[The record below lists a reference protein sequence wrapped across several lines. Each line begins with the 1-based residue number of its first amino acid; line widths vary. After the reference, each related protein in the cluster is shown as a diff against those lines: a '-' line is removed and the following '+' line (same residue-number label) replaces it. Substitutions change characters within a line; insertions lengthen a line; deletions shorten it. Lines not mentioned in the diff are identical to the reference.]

1 MSGLYTEADY
11 ENSIIELFQNT
22 LEYEYIYGPD
32 IERDFYS
39 PLYEDVLI
47 DSLHHLNK
55 NLPNDA
61 IQEALHKLKNF
72 ENGELVQKNATFMDY
87 LQNGIPVRYFL
98 DGEERSAIV
107 YLADYQKPENN
118 SFIIANQWTFIEN
131 SNKRPDIILFLNG
144 LPVVLVELKSP
155 SREET
160 DASEAYRQLRNY
172 MQEIPSIFVY
182 NAICVMSDQLTSKAG
197 TITSGEDRFMEWK
210 TKDGDYENTQ
220 YAQFDTFFEGIFQ
233 KERLLDIIKNFICFS
248 NEGINSFK
256 ILAGY
261 HQYFAVRK
269 AVESTKKATVTDGK
283 GGVFWHTQG
292 SGKSLSMVF
301 YAHLLQE
308 ALDSPTIVVL
318 TDRNDLDDQ
327 LYGQFAKCKDFLR
340 QAPIQAESRENL
352 KTLLAGRQANGII
365 FTTMQKFEESDE
377 PLSERNNIIVMAD
390 EAHRGQYGLAEK
402 IKIVKND
409 AGKEEAKRVI
419 GTARIIRNSLPNATY
434 IGFTGTPI
442 SSKDRSTREVFG
454 DYIDIYDMTQAVEDG
469 ATRPVYYE
477 SRVIKLNLDQ
487 EILDKIDAEYD
498 LMALNADE
506 EVIEKSKREL
516 GQMEA
521 VLGNDNTI
529 DSLVCDILE
538 HYENNRENLLTGKAM
553 IVAYSRLIAMKIYK
567 RILEIHPD
575 WSEKVGVVMTSGNND
590 PEEWRQ
596 IIGNKHHKDELAKKF
611 KDNNSPM
618 KIAIV
623 VDMWL
628 TGFDVPSLATMY
640 VYKPMA
646 GHNLMQAI
654 ARVNRVFRDK
664 EGGLVVDYV
673 GIATALKQAMNDYT
687 SRDKKNYG
695 DTDVAKVAYP
705 KFLEKLAVCRDKFHG
720 YNYSKFKSGTDLERA
735 KAISGAVNFIIGRE
749 KVDDK
754 DSFVKEALMLHQ
766 ALSLCSSLV
775 DEDNRFEAAFFEA
788 VRVLVIRLTV
798 TGVGKKISLPEM
810 NARINELLKQS
821 IKSDGVINLFSD
833 IKEEF
838 SLFDPKFLQEVAN
851 MKEKNLAVE
860 LLKKLISEQVSVY
873 RRTNVVK
880 SEKFSDIMQMAIN
893 AYLNGMLTNEE
904 VIEEMLKLAKQIA
917 ADQKEGNKLGL
928 NADELAF
935 YDALTKPQAIK
946 DFYENEELIAITKE
960 LAETL
965 RKNKTIDWQKRESAR
980 AKMRMLIK
988 KLLKKHKYPPEGM
1001 EDAVQTVMTQCEL
1014 WTDNYSFEDKQNI
1027 YRYNANPEEDLQMV
1041 AEEGVKYNT

>member
-1 MSGLYTEADY
+1 MSGIYTEADY
-11 ENSIIELFQNT
+11 ENSIIELFRND
-22 LEYEYIYGPD
+22 LGYEYAYGPD
-32 IERDFYS
+32 VDRDFHS
-39 PLYEDVLI
+39 PLYEEVLK
-47 DSLHHLNK
+47 DSLYRLNSG
-55 NLPNDA
+55 LPDDA
-61 IQEALHKLKNF
+61 IQDALFKLKNI
-72 ENGELVQKNATFMDY
+72 ENGELVQKNAVFMDY
-87 LQNGIPVRYFL
+87 LQNGIQVRYFV
-98 DGEERSAIV
+98 DGEEQSSIV
-107 YLADYQKPENN
+107 YLADYKNPDNN

-155 SREET
+155 TQENADTS
-160 DASEAYRQLRNY
+160 AAYKQLRNY
-172 MQEIPSIFVY
+172 MIEIPSMFVY
-182 NAICVMSDQLTSKAG
+182 NAICVMSDMNLSKAG

-210 TKDGDYENTQ
+210 TKDGSYENTQ
-220 YAQFDTFFEGIFQ
+220 YAQFDTFFEGMFQ

-248 NEGINSFK
+248 KEGTNTFK
-256 ILAGY
+256 ILAAY
-261 HQYFAVRK
+261 HQYFAVKK
-269 AVESTKKATVTDGK
+269 AIESTKHATVTDGK

-308 ALDSPTIVVL
+308 ALNSPTIVVL

-340 QAPIQAESRENL
+340 QDPMHAESREHL

-365 FTTMQKFEESDE
+365 FTTMQKFEESHE
-377 PLSERNNIIVMAD
+377 ALSERHNIVVMAD
-390 EAHRGQYGLAEK
+390 EAHRGQYGLTEK
-402 IKIVKND
+402 IDAKTGKIKTGI
-409 AGKEEAKRVI
+409 ARV
-419 GTARIIRNSLPNATY
+419 IRNSLPNATY

-477 SRVIKLNLDQ
+477 SRVIKLKLDQ
-487 EILDKIDAEYD
+487 KTLQLIDAEYEI
-498 LMALNADE
+498 MANNADPQ
-506 EVIEKSKREL
+506 VIEKSKREL

-529 DSLVCDILE
+529 NSLVCDILD

-553 IVAYSRLIAMKIYK
+553 IVAYSRPIAMKIYK
-567 RILEIHPD
+567 RILELRPA
-575 WSEKVGVVMTSGNND
+575 WTEKAAVVMTESNKD
-590 PEEWRQ
+590 PEEWRK
-596 IIGNKHHKDELAKKF
+596 IIGNKHHKEELAKKF
-611 KDNNSPM
+611 KDNNSPL

-640 VYKPMA
+640 VYKPMS

-654 ARVNRVFRDK
+654 ARVNRVFKDK

-687 SRDKKNYG
+687 ARDKKNYG

-705 KFLEKLAVCRDKFHG
+705 KFLEKLSICRDKFHG
-720 YNYSKFKSGTDLERA
+720 FDYSKFQNGTDLERS
-735 KAISGAVNFIIGRE
+735 KTISGAVNFIMGRE
-749 KVDDK
+749 KIEDK

-766 ALSLCSSLV
+766 ALSLCSSIAEES
-775 DEDNRFEAAFFEA
+775 DRIEAAFFDA
-788 VRVLVIRLTV
+788 VRVLILKLTNA
-798 TGVGKKISLPEM
+798 GGSNKISLPEI
-810 NARINELLKQS
+810 NARINELLKAS
-821 IKSDGVINLFSD
+821 IKSDGVVNLFSD

-860 LLKKLISEQVSVY
+860 LLKRLIAEQVSVY

-880 SEKFSDIMQMAIN
+880 SEKFSEMMQRALN
-893 AYLNGMLTNEE
+893 AYLNGMLTNEQ
-904 VIEEMLKLAKQIA
+904 VIEEMLNLAKQIA
-917 ADQKEGNKLGL
+917 TAHKEGEQLGL
-928 NADELAF
+928 TSEELAF

-946 DFYENEELIAITKE
+946 DFYENDELIAITKE
-960 LAETL
+960 LTDTL

-980 AKMRMLIK
+980 AKMRMHIK
-988 KLLKKHKYPPEGM
+988 KLLKRHKYPPEGM

-1014 WTDNYSFEDKQNI
+1014 WTDNVME
-1027 YRYNANPEEDLQMV
+1027 A
-1041 AEEGVKYNT
+1041 

>member
-1 MSGLYTEADY
+1 MPGLYTEADY
-11 ENSIIELFQNT
+11 ENSIIELFQNN
-22 LEYEYIYGPD
+22 LEYEYMYGPD

-47 DSLHHLNK
+47 DSLRNLNRD
-55 NLPNDA
+55 LPEDA
-61 IQEALHKLKNF
+61 ILEAIYKLKNI
-72 ENGELVQKNATFMDY
+72 ENGELVQKNAVFMDY
-87 LQNGIPVRYFL
+87 LQNGISVRYFA

-172 MQEIPSIFVY
+172 MQEIPSMFVY

-233 KERLLDIIKNFICFS
+233 KERLLDIVKNFICFS
-248 NEGINSFK
+248 NEGISSFK

-269 AVESTKKATVTDGK
+269 AVESTKKATITDGK

-340 QAPIQAESRENL
+340 QDPIQAESRDNL

-365 FTTMQKFEESDE
+365 FTTMQKFEESGE
-377 PLSERNNIIVMAD
+377 ALSERHNIVVMAD

-402 IKIVKND
+402 IKIVKNED
-409 AGKEEAKRVI
+409 GKEEAKRVI

-498 LMALNADE
+498 LMALNADN

-529 DSLVCDILE
+529 NSLVCDILE

-553 IVAYSRLIAMKIYK
+553 IVAYSRPIAMKIYK
-567 RILEIHPD
+567 RILELHPD
-575 WSEKVGVVMTSGNND
+575 WTEKVGVVMTSGNND

-596 IIGNKHHKDELAKKF
+596 IIGNKHHRDELAKKF

-705 KFLEKLAVCRDKFHG
+705 KFMEKLAVCRDKFHG
-720 YNYSKFKSGTDLERA
+720 YDYSKFKNGTDLERA

-775 DEDNRFEAAFFEA
+775 DEESRFEAAFFEA

-860 LLKKLISEQVSVY
+860 LLKKLIAEQVSVY

-880 SEKFSDIMQMAIN
+880 SEKFSDIMQRAIN
-893 AYLNGMLTNEE
+893 SYLNGMLTNEE

-960 LAETL
+960 LTETL

-1014 WTDNYSFEDKQNI
+1014 WTDNNSFEENHNI
-1027 YRYNANPEEDLQMV
+1027 YIHSDNTEDTLPMV
-1041 AEEGVKYNT
+1041 AEEKTKYTF

>member
-1 MSGLYTEADY
+1 MLNFFREEDY
-11 ENSIIELFQNT
+11 EKSLIELFQND
-22 LEYEYIYGPD
+22 LEYEYVYGPD

-39 PLYEDVLI
+39 PFYEEVLI
-47 DSLHHLNK
+47 ESLYRINRGAT
-55 NLPNDA
+55 NDA
-61 IQEALHKLKNF
+61 IQDALFKLKNF
-72 ENGELVQKNATFMDY
+72 ENGELVQKNAIFMDY
-87 LQNGIPVRYFL
+87 LQNGIPVRYFI
-98 DGEERSAIV
+98 DGEERSSIV
-107 YLADYQKPENN
+107 YLVDYKNSENN
-118 SFIIANQWTFIEN
+118 SFVVANQWTFIEN
-131 SNKRPDIILFLNG
+131 SNKRPDLILFLNG
-144 LPVVLVELKSP
+144 LPIVLMELKSP

-172 MQEIPSIFVY
+172 MQEIPSMFIY
-182 NAICVMSDQLTSKAG
+182 NAICVMSDQLISKAG

-210 TKDGDYENTQ
+210 TKDGNYENTQ

-248 NEGINSFK
+248 NEGINSYK

-261 HQYFAVRK
+261 HQYFAVKK
-269 AVESTKKATVTDGK
+269 AIESTKHATVTDGK

-308 ALDSPTIVVL
+308 TLDSPTIVVL

-327 LYGQFAKCKDFLR
+327 LYSQFVKCKDFLR
-340 QAPIQAESRENL
+340 QEPLQAESRENL

-365 FTTMQKFEESDE
+365 FTTLQKFEESDE
-377 PLSERNNIIVMAD
+377 PLSERHNIIVMAD

-402 IKIVKND
+402 IKITKNEL
-409 AGKEEAKRVI
+409 GEEVAKRVI
-419 GTARIIRNSLPNATY
+419 GTARLIRNTLPNATY

-454 DYIDIYDMTQAVEDG
+454 DYIDIYDMTQSVEDG

-477 SRVIKLNLDQ
+477 SRVIRLNLDQ
-487 EILDKIDAEYD
+487 ATLRLIDAEYD
-498 LMALNADE
+498 LMSLNADS
-506 EVIEKSKREL
+506 EVIEKSKHEL

-521 VLGNDNTI
+521 ILGNDNTL
-529 DSLVCDILE
+529 DSLVHDILD
-538 HYENNRENLLTGKAM
+538 HYENNREYLLTGKAM
-553 IVAYSRLIAMKIYK
+553 IVAYSRSIAMKIYK
-567 RILEIHPD
+567 RILELRPN
-575 WSEKVGVVMTSGNND
+575 WEEKVAVVMTSGNND

-596 IIGNKHHKDELAKKF
+596 IIGNKHHKNELAKKF
-611 KDNNSPM
+611 KDNNSSL

-640 VYKPMA
+640 IYKPMT

-664 EGGLVVDYV
+664 EGGLIVDYV

-695 DTDVAKVAYP
+695 DTDVSMVAYP
-705 KFLEKLAVCRDKFHG
+705 KFLEKLSICRDIFHG
-720 YNYSKFKSGTDLERA
+720 YDYSKFKSGTDLERA
-735 KAISGAVNFIIGRE
+735 KTISGAVNFIM
-749 KVDDK
+749 DK
-754 DSFVKEALMLHQ
+754 ERAEDKEVFVKESLMLHQ

-775 DEDNRFEAAFFEA
+775 NEDDRFEAAFFEA
-788 VRVLVIRLTV
+788 VRVLVLRLTN

-810 NARINELLKQS
+810 NARINELLKHS

-838 SLFDPKFLQEVAN
+838 SLFDPKFLQDVAN
-851 MKEKNLAVE
+851 MKEKNLAIE
-860 LLKKLISEQVSVY
+860 LLKRLISNQVSVY

-880 SEKFSDIMQMAIN
+880 SEKFSEIMQRSLN

-904 VIEEMLKLAKQIA
+904 VIAEMLKLAKQIV
-917 ADQKEGNKLGL
+917 ADREEGEKLGL
-928 NADELAF
+928 TADELAF
-935 YDALTKPQAIK
+935 YDALVKPQAIK
-946 DFYENEELIAITKE
+946 DFYENEELISITKE

-965 RKNKTIDWQKRESAR
+965 RKNRTIDWQKRESAR
-980 AKMRMLIK
+980 AKMRMIIK

-1001 EDAVQTVMTQCEL
+1001 DDAVQTVITQCEL
-1014 WTDNYSFEDKQNI
+1014 WTDNYDMEEEHKVYSYPMPTEKPLSLVADNI
-1027 YRYNANPEEDLQMV
+1027 
-1041 AEEGVKYNT
+1041 GK

>member
-1 MSGLYTEADY
+1 M
-11 ENSIIELFQNT
+11 
-22 LEYEYIYGPD
+22 
-32 IERDFYS
+32 
-39 PLYEDVLI
+39 
-47 DSLHHLNK
+47 
-55 NLPNDA
+55 
-61 IQEALHKLKNF
+61 
-72 ENGELVQKNATFMDY
+72 
-87 LQNGIPVRYFL
+87 
-98 DGEERSAIV
+98 
-107 YLADYQKPENN
+107 
-118 SFIIANQWTFIEN
+118 
-131 SNKRPDIILFLNG
+131 
-144 LPVVLVELKSP
+144 
-155 SREET
+155 
-160 DASEAYRQLRNY
+160 
-172 MQEIPSIFVY
+172 
-182 NAICVMSDQLTSKAG
+182 TSKAG

-210 TKDGDYENTQ
+210 TKDGNYENTQ
-220 YAQFDTFFEGIFQ
+220 YAQFDTFFEGMFQ

-248 NEGINSFK
+248 NERIDTFK

-269 AVESTKKATVTDGK
+269 AIESTKHATITDGK

-308 ALDSPTIVVL
+308 ALNSPTIVVL

-340 QAPIQAESRENL
+340 QEPMHAESRENL

-377 PLSERNNIIVMAD
+377 PLSERNNIVVMAD

-402 IKIVKND
+402 IKITKNED
-409 AGKEEAKRVI
+409 GDEVAKRVI
-419 GTARIIRNSLPNATY
+419 GTARIIRNTLPNATY

-477 SRVIKLNLDQ
+477 SRVIKLNLD
-487 EILDKIDAEYD
+487 EATLKLIDAEYD

-529 DSLVCDILE
+529 NSLVCDILD

-553 IVAYSRLIAMKIYK
+553 IVAYSRPIAMKIYK
-567 RILEIHPD
+567 RILELRPD
-575 WSEKVGVVMTSGNND
+575 WTEKVAVVMTSGNND

-596 IIGNKHHKDELAKKF
+596 IIGNKHHKNELAKKF
-611 KDNNSPM
+611 KDNDSPM

-640 VYKPMA
+640 VYKPMS

-673 GIATALKQAMNDYT
+673 GIATVLKQAMNDYT
-687 SRDKKNYG
+687 ARDKKNYG
-695 DTDVAKVAYP
+695 DTDVSKVAYP
-705 KFLEKLAVCRDKFHG
+705 KFLEKLSICRDKFHG
-720 YNYSKFKSGTDLERA
+720 YDYTKFINCTDLERA
-735 KAISGAVNFIIGRE
+735 KTISGAVNFIMGRE

-775 DEDNRFEAAFFEA
+775 DEDSRFEAAFFEA
-788 VRVLVIRLTV
+788 VRVLVLRLTN

-860 LLKKLISEQVSVY
+860 LLKKLIAEQVSVY
-873 RRTNVVK
+873 RRTNIVK
-880 SEKFSDIMQMAIN
+880 AEKFSEIMQRSLN

-917 ADQKEGNKLGL
+917 AAHQEGDKLGL
-928 NADELAF
+928 TADELAF

-960 LAETL
+960 LADTL
-965 RKNKTIDWQKRESAR
+965 RKNKSIDWQKRESAR

-1001 EDAVQTVMTQCEL
+1001 DDAVQTVMTQCEL
-1014 WTDNYSFEDKQNI
+1014 WTDNYNFEEDKNI
-1027 YRYNANPEEDLQMV
+1027 YSYINHVEKTLPLV
-1041 AEEGVKYNT
+1041 AEDVRKYD

>member
-1 MSGLYTEADY
+1 MSIFFIEADY
-11 ENSIIELFQNT
+11 ENSIIELFQND
-22 LEYEYIYGPD
+22 LGYEYTYGPD

-47 DSLHHLNK
+47 ESLYRLNRGI
-55 NLPNDA
+55 PDDA
-61 IQEALHKLKNF
+61 IQEALYKLKNF
-72 ENGELVQKNATFMDY
+72 ENGELVQKNAIFMDY
-87 LQNGIPVRYFL
+87 LQSGIPVRYFV
-98 DGEERSAIV
+98 DGEERSSII
-107 YLADYQKPENN
+107 YLVDYKNPDNN
-118 SFIIANQWTFIEN
+118 SFVVANQWTFIEN

-172 MQEIPSIFVY
+172 IQEIPSMFIY
-182 NAICVMSDQLTSKAG
+182 NAICVMSDHLISKAG

-210 TKDGDYENTQ
+210 TKDGNYENTQ
-220 YAQFDTFFEGIFQ
+220 YAQFDTFFEGMFK

-248 NEGINSFK
+248 NEGINLFK

-269 AVESTKKATVTDGK
+269 AIESTKHATVTDGK

-308 ALDSPTIVVL
+308 ALNSPTIVVL

-340 QAPIQAESRENL
+340 QEPMHAESRESL
-352 KTLLAGRQANGII
+352 KTLLAGRQANGIL

-377 PLSERNNIIVMAD
+377 PLSERNNIVVMAD

-402 IKIVKND
+402 IKITKNED
-409 AGKEEAKRVI
+409 GDEVAKRVI
-419 GTARIIRNSLPNATY
+419 GTARIIRNTLPNATY

-477 SRVIKLNLDQ
+477 SRVIKLNLD
-487 EILDKIDAEYD
+487 ETTLKLIDAEYD

-506 EVIEKSKREL
+506 EVIEKSKKEL

-529 DSLVCDILE
+529 NSLVCDILD

-553 IVAYSRLIAMKIYK
+553 IVAYSRPIAMKIYK
-567 RILEIHPD
+567 RILELRPD
-575 WSEKVGVVMTSGNND
+575 WTEKVGVVMTSGNND

-596 IIGNKHHKDELAKKF
+596 IIGNKHHKNELAKEF
-611 KDNNSPM
+611 KDNDSPM

-640 VYKPMA
+640 IYKPMS

-705 KFLEKLAVCRDKFHG
+705 KFLEKLSVCRDKFHG
-720 YNYSKFKSGTDLERA
+720 YDYTKFMNGTDLERA
-735 KAISGAVNFIIGRE
+735 KTISGAVNFIISRE

-775 DEDNRFEAAFFEA
+775 DEDSRFEAAFFEA
-788 VRVLVIRLTV
+788 VRVLVLRLTN
-798 TGVGKKISLPEM
+798 TGVDKKISLPEM

-860 LLKKLISEQVSVY
+860 LLKKLISEQVSIY
-873 RRTNVVK
+873 RRTNIVK
-880 SEKFSDIMQMAIN
+880 SEKFSEIMQRSLN

-917 ADQKEGNKLGL
+917 AAHQEGDRLGL
-928 NADELAF
+928 TADELAF

-960 LAETL
+960 LADTL
-965 RKNKTIDWQKRESAR
+965 RKNKSIDWQKRESAR

-1001 EDAVQTVMTQCEL
+1001 DDAVQTVMTQCEL
-1014 WTDNYSFEDKQNI
+1014 WTDNYSFEEKTNV
-1027 YRYNANPEEDLQMV
+1027 YSYNNPKDGTLLLV
-1041 AEEGVKYNT
+1041 AEDGEKYN

>member
-1 MSGLYTEADY
+1 MPGLYTEADY
-11 ENSIIELFQNT
+11 ENSVIELFRND
-22 LEYEYIYGPD
+22 LGYDYAYGPD
-32 IERDFYS
+32 IERDFYC
-39 PLYEDVLI
+39 PLYEEVLL
-47 DSLHHLNK
+47 DSLYRLNRG
-55 NLPNDA
+55 LPDDA
-61 IQEALHKLKNF
+61 IQDALFKLKNF
-72 ENGELVQKNATFMDY
+72 ENGELVQKNAVFMDY
-87 LQNGIPVRYFL
+87 LQNGIPVRFFVG
-98 DGEERSAIV
+98 GEERSSIV
-107 YLADYQKPENN
+107 YLVDYKNPDNN
-118 SFIIANQWTFIEN
+118 SFIVANQWTFIEN
-131 SNKRPDIILFLNG
+131 SNKRPDVILFLNG

-172 MQEIPSIFVY
+172 MQEIPSMFIY

-220 YAQFDTFFEGIFQ
+220 YAQFDTFFEGMFQ
-233 KERLLDIIKNFICFS
+233 KERLLDIIENFICFS
-248 NEGINSFK
+248 NEGINTFK

-269 AVESTKKATVTDGK
+269 AIESTKHATVTDGK

-340 QAPIQAESRENL
+340 QEPMHAESREHL
-352 KTLLAGRQANGII
+352 KSLLAGRQANGII
-365 FTTMQKFEESDE
+365 FTTMQKFEESHE
-377 PLSERNNIIVMAD
+377 PLSERHNIVVMAD

-402 IKIVKND
+402 IKITKN
-409 AGKEEAKRVI
+409 EEGEDVAKRVI
-419 GTARIIRNSLPNATY
+419 GTARIIRNTLPNATY

-477 SRVIKLNLDQ
+477 SRVIKLNLD
-487 EILDKIDAEYD
+487 EATLKLIDAEYD
-498 LMALNADE
+498 IMAANADE

-529 DSLVCDILE
+529 NSLVCDILD

-553 IVAYSRLIAMKIYK
+553 IVAYSRPIAMKIYK
-567 RILEIHPD
+567 RILELRPA
-575 WSEKVGVVMTSGNND
+575 WTEKVAVVMTSGNND

-611 KDNNSPM
+611 KDNNSPL

-640 VYKPMA
+640 VYKPMS

-687 SRDKKNYG
+687 SRDKQNYG

-705 KFLEKLAVCRDKFHG
+705 KFLEKLSVCRDKFHG
-720 YNYSKFKSGTDLERA
+720 YDYSKFQNGTDLERA
-735 KAISGAVNFIIGRE
+735 KTISGAVNFIMGRE
-749 KVDDK
+749 RVDEK

-775 DEDNRFEAAFFEA
+775 DEDSRFEAAFFEA
-788 VRVLVIRLTV
+788 VRVLVLKLTN

-860 LLKKLISEQVSVY
+860 LLKKLIAEQVSVY

-880 SEKFSDIMQMAIN
+880 SEKFSEIMQRSLN

-917 ADQKEGNKLGL
+917 AAQKEGDKLGL
-928 NADELAF
+928 TADELAF

-946 DFYENEELIAITKE
+946 DFYENDELIAITKE
-960 LAETL
+960 LADTL

-1014 WTDNYSFEDKQNI
+1014 WTDNI
-1027 YRYNANPEEDLQMV
+1027 II
-1041 AEEGVKYNT
+1041 